1 MKKNISKIVI
11 ALSLLS
17 IITAC
22 TSEFDDT
29 NIDPNLTTSV
39 TPGSLIN
46 PVIYGIASNNASKNY
61 DITSALMQVHV
72 PYPDVTAGGVHRYD
86 ITQGTGNSTWSSG
99 YNWLANVNEMLK
111 RSKELNLPN
120 YEAISLTLRAWE
132 FSNLTDMFG
141 DIPMSEALRAE
152 EGISQPK
159 FDIQKEIYETL
170 LNDLE
175 RANSL
180 YNSSIPLPYTA
191 DLLYNNNVLA
201 WQKFTNS
208 LHLRLLLRT
217 SNKTDFNST
226 QKIITLLNDPVKYPI
241 FASNQDNA
249 VLQVTGIS
257 PNISPWPRP
266 QDFNNGRAMASFFVE
281 KLVERNDPRINFI
294 ATPARDLT
302 NTEIGFKGIPAGYN
316 GSEVFDYAPSGL
328 VRIQAEA
335 PMKIVIMTYAEVEF
349 IKAEMAQKGLYV
361 ANAETHYTN
370 GVKAAIEF
378 LTQQPIPT
386 TYFDNTTN
394 KYNGTLEQIMTQK
407 YLSLYFVDY
416 QQWYEYRRTGFPVLP
431 KITSG
436 RNNNTMPSRLLYP
449 TSVQTHNY
457 TNYIKALE
465 TMGPDD
471 VNTKVWWEK

>member
-1 MKKNISKIVI
+1 MKKNISKIV
-11 ALSLLS
+11 LTLGVFSS
-17 IITAC
+17 IMAC

-46 PVIYGIASNNASKNY
+46 PVIYGISNNNAQKNY

-86 ITQGTGNSTWSSG
+86 ITQGTGNSTWASG

-111 RSKELNLPN
+111 SSKELNLPN

-132 FSNLTDMFG
+132 YSNLTDMFG
-141 DIPMSEALRAE
+141 DIPMSEASRAE

-159 FDIQKEIYETL
+159 FDAQKDIYETL

-180 YNSSIPLPYTA
+180 YNKSITLAYTA
-191 DLLYNNNVLA
+191 DLLYDSNISA

-208 LHLRLLLRT
+208 LHLRLLLRI
-217 SNKTDFNST
+217 SKKADFNSN
-226 QKIITLLNDPVKYPI
+226 QKIAAILNNPELYPI
-241 FASNQDNA
+241 FTSNADNA
-249 VLQVTGIS
+249 VLEVTGIS

-266 QDFNNGRAMASFFVE
+266 QDFNNGRAMGSFFVE

-294 ATPARDLT
+294 ATPARDL
-302 NTEIGFKGIPAGYN
+302 NNQEIGFKGIPAGYD
-316 GSEVFDYAPSGL
+316 GSEVFEYAPSGL
-328 VRIQAEA
+328 LRIQAEA
-335 PMKIVIMTYAEVEF
+335 PMKIVIMTYSEIEF
-349 IKAEMAQKGLYV
+349 IKAEMAQKGLYNG
-361 ANAETHYTN
+361 NAETNYVN
-370 GVKAAIEF
+370 GVTAAIEF
-378 LTQQPIPT
+378 LTQQAIPAN
-386 TYFDNTTN
+386 YFDNAQN
-394 KYNGTLEQIMTQK
+394 KYNGTLEQIITQK

-416 QQWYEYRRTGFPVLP
+416 QQWYEYRRTGYPVLP
-431 KITSG
+431 KITAG
-436 RNNNTMPSRLLYP
+436 RNNNVMPSRLLYP

-457 TNYIKALE
+457 NNYIKALE
-465 TMGPDD
+465 TMGPDEM
-471 VNTKVWWEK
+471 NTKVWWEK